1 MPYSFLATAAFGL
14 EGIVSNELKRL
25 GYSAKAEQGCARF
38 TGELADGFRAN
49 LCLRTA
55 DRVLLLLDEKPV
67 LSFEDL
73 FQFVSSLPWENYLDR
88 SSRIHVSGKC
98 VRSQLMSVRDCQ
110 SIVKKAIVERLKKRL
125 RVDLLPETGP
135 RVPIEIALYRD
146 QARLTID
153 MSGDAL
159 NRRGYRTWNG
169 EAPLRETLAA
179 ALVTL
184 SRYRGRDPFCDPFC
198 GSGTI
203 PIEAALIA
211 KNRAPGLDR
220 RFDSQRWAFLPAEA
234 WMNAADEAQD
244 KEFHGQYDIWGGDID
259 PRAVDIARDNARKA
273 GVDDCVRF
281 EVADAAKFRR
291 DSRYGQLVTNP
302 PYGERLMERQEAEE
316 LYRMLGRVWR
326 TLPEGWRTLVLSSHT
341 EFERAFGRPADKRR
355 KLYNGMIKCDVFF
368 YGNV

>member
-67 LSFEDL
+67 LSFEGL

-125 RVDLLPETGP
+125 RVDRLPETGP

-179 ALVTL
+179 ALLDVSPWRTRMPL
-184 SRYRGRDPFCDPFC
+184 YDPCC
-198 GSGTI
+198 GTGTI
-203 PIEAALIA
+203 LIEAAIKA
-211 KNRAPGLDR
+211 AARPAGIDR
-220 RFDSQRWAFLPAEA
+220 SFVCEEFPFMKDVPMAAIRQAER
-234 WMNAADEAQD
+234 D
-244 KEFHGQYDIWGGDID
+244 KIPTERSFSITGSDID
-259 PRAVDIARDNARKA
+259 PEALELCRRHIHQA
-273 GVDDCVRF
+273 GFD
-281 EVADAAKFRR
+281 
-291 DSRYGQLVTNP
+291 GQITVQQQDLRTLQVPDEPGVFLCNP
-302 PYGERLMERQEAEE
+302 PYGERLGDKREAEA
-316 LYRMLGRVWR
+316 LYREMGLLLKRH
-326 TLPEGWRTLVLSSHT
+326 PGWKLCAITSDCA
-341 EFERAFGRPADKRR
+341 FERCFGRRATHKRR
-355 KLYNGMIKCDVFF
+355 LYNGRLECEF
-368 YGNV
+368 YIFE

>member
-67 LSFEDL
+67 LSFEEL

-125 RVDLLPETGP
+125 RVDRLPETGP

-179 ALVTL
+179 ALLDVSPWRTRMPL
-184 SRYRGRDPFCDPFC
+184 YDPCC
-198 GSGTI
+198 GTGTI
-203 PIEAALIA
+203 LIEAAIKAAARPAGIDRSFACEEFPFMKDVPMAAIRQAERDKIPTERSFSIA
-211 KNRAPGLDR
+211 G
-220 RFDSQRWAFLPAEA
+220 S
-234 WMNAADEAQD
+234 
-244 KEFHGQYDIWGGDID
+244 DID
-259 PRAVDIARDNARKA
+259 PEALELCRRHIHQA
-273 GVDDCVRF
+273 GFDGQISVRQQDLRTLQVPDEPGVF
-281 EVADAAKFRR
+281 
-291 DSRYGQLVTNP
+291 LCNP
-302 PYGERLMERQEAEE
+302 PYGERLGDKREAEA
-316 LYRMLGRVWR
+316 L
-326 TLPEGWRTLVLSSHT
+326 
-341 EFERAFGRPADKRR
+341 
-355 KLYNGMIKCDVFF
+355 
-368 YGNV
+368 

>member
-67 LSFEDL
+67 LSFEEL

-125 RVDLLPETGP
+125 RVDRLPETGP

-159 NRRGYRTWNG
+159 NRRGYRPFTKSPQQCTHADQRHCLCQRHCQYL
-169 EAPLRETLAA
+169 EQEPS
-179 ALVTL
+179 
-184 SRYRGRDPFCDPFC
+184 SRTPHGKYRRCIHLKTG
-198 GSGTI
+198 
-203 PIEAALIA
+203 
-211 KNRAPGLDR
+211 
-220 RFDSQRWAFLPAEA
+220 
-234 WMNAADEAQD
+234 
-244 KEFHGQYDIWGGDID
+244 KE
-259 PRAVDIARDNARKA
+259 RK
-273 GVDDCVRF
+273 
-281 EVADAAKFRR
+281 
-291 DSRYGQLVTNP
+291 
-302 PYGERLMERQEAEE
+302 
-316 LYRMLGRVWR
+316 
-326 TLPEGWRTLVLSSHT
+326 
-341 EFERAFGRPADKRR
+341 
-355 KLYNGMIKCDVFF
+355 
-368 YGNV
+368 